1 MIPRLLLLLAIE
13 GYVLVVGVVRGRL
26 LLDLEARLVLKED
39 LKLEEA
45 GVIWLLVV
53 LLRLVPLQ
61 AFGFGDLDMDAL
73 HALEGCE
80 GYGERGRAFKV
91 VLLLKH
97 PELPA
102 RLEDSQLILF
112 LRGLPED
119 QVFHHVAMAH
129 PGLILL
135 EVRFFGHLDERGT
148 GDVMALG
155 QGVLIERGRRG
166 VHQDLTLL
174 GGRRATKGIVPRHSR
189 IRASAKPRSLKL
201 ILHVLGRQT
210 EHLHPR
216 EVAGA

>member
-1 MIPRLLLLLAIE
+1 VIPRLLLLLAIE

-73 HALEGCE
+73 HALEGGE
-80 GYGERGRAFKV
+80 GYGERGRTFKV

-102 RLEDSQLILF
+102 RLVDSQLILF

-119 QVFHHVAMAH
+119 QVFHHVGMAH

-135 EVRFFGHLDERGT
+135 EVRFFGHFDERGT

-166 VHQDLTLL
+166 MHEDLALL
-174 GGRRATKGIVPRHSR
+174 GGRRPATGATQGIVP
-189 IRASAKPRSLKL
+189 
-201 ILHVLGRQT
+201 
-210 EHLHPR
+210 
-216 EVAGA
+216 

>member
-1 MIPRLLLLLAIE
+1 MIPLLLLAIE

-26 LLDLEARLVLKED
+26 LLNLEARLVLKED

-45 GVIWLLVV
+45 GVILV
-53 LLRLVPLQ
+53 LIFQLRLVLLQ

-73 HALEGCE
+73 HPFEGCE
-80 GYGERGRAFKV
+80 GYRERGRTFKV

-102 RLEDSQLILF
+102 RLRDSQLILL

-129 PGLILL
+129 PWLILL

-155 QGVLIERGRRG
+155 QGVLIERGRWG

-174 GGRRATKGIVPRHSR
+174 GGRRPAIGHTKGIVP
-189 IRASAKPRSLKL
+189 
-201 ILHVLGRQT
+201 
-210 EHLHPR
+210 
-216 EVAGA
+216 